1 MTDYTKYV
9 AHSRPR
15 FKPGE
20 YVRVA
25 GREDKYM
32 VESSEWHS
40 IDNRTTYMLIDE
52 TGRRS
57 VREECE
63 LVAALATSAD
73 RYRYAHQIE
82 QLQQRLMLNSFYG
95 IHSYNAMGVKKVI
108 FNAPATIVLWND
120 GTKTV
125 VKCSENDTFD
135 PEKGL
140 AFCFLKKL
148 LGNNYYKTIR
158 SEVGKYDEKT
168 LTDIESTS
176 IVNSTLKTIA
186 NNLKTDITNFG
197 NGGMFP

>member
-1 MTDYTKYV
+1 MTDYTRYV
-9 AHSRPR
+9 THSRPR

-32 VESSEWHS
+32 VESSEWTS
-40 IDNRTTYMLIDE
+40 VDNVTKYLLIDE
-52 TGRRS
+52 LGRRS
-57 VREECE
+57 VRKEPE
-63 LVAALATSAD
+63 LVEISQAAD
-73 RYRYAHQIE
+73 RYRYGLQS
-82 QLQQRLMLNSFYG
+82 QQQRLMLNGFYG
-95 IHSYNAMGVKKVI
+95 IRIADLMGIKKVI

-168 LTDIESTS
+168 LTDIESTA

-186 NNLKTDITNFG
+186 NNLKTDLTNFG

>member
-20 YVRVA
+20 YVRIA

-40 IDNRTTYMLIDE
+40 IDDRTTYMLIDE

-57 VREECE
+57 VREEGE
-63 LVAALATSAD
+63 LVAALATPAD
-73 RYRYAHQIE
+73 RYKNYLQS
-82 QLQQRLMLNSFYG
+82 QQQRLMLNSFYG
-95 IHSYNAMGVKKVI
+95 IKIADLMGIKKVI
-108 FNAPATIVLWND
+108 FNNPATIVLWND

-148 LGNNYYKTIR
+148 LGNNYYKTIK

-186 NNLKTDITNFG
+186 NNLKTDLTNFG